1 MALCSDPAIYYASA
15 SLAAGGAALKS
26 ALHTIISSQHQVV
39 SYDNCWD
46 ALRDLDQSP
55 SDSNRVT
62 MIYSDHTHLGI
73 ASQGVS
79 IGWNREH
86 VWPKSY
92 GVGYSGPDFSDLHH
106 LFPADWN
113 VK

>member
-1 MALCSDPAIYYASA
+1 
-15 SLAAGGAALKS
+15 
-26 ALHTIISSQHQVV
+26 
-39 SYDNCWD
+39 
-46 ALRDLDQSP
+46 
-55 SDSNRVT
+55 